1 MGYRTSTAHL
11 DSILRELSKEYSI
24 YAPKTFV
31 GEGTYSDTDRVRY
44 GTVESLGEIN
54 FEVKSE
60 FSYKEILTPL
70 SETLF
75 YVTEDEVKVADGPK
89 KGAIVFVR
97 SCDLHAVKRMD
108 DIYLKNGFEDFYYK
122 RIREKTKFILMGCSQ
137 SFDSCF
143 CVDMGTNKSD
153 HYDAYIK
160 VDGDS
165 ALIDGEFEALI
176 TRLEEVEEVTVK
188 PDFVTENKTRVN
200 IPENLSLDIMDS
212 TMWNEYNER
221 CIACGRCN
229 FVCPTCTCFTMQD
242 VFYEGSDRKQ
252 AGERR
257 RVWASCQVNGYTD
270 MAGGHSFRGD
280 KGQRMRFKVLH
291 KVYDYK
297 KRFGY
302 NMCVGCG
309 RCDDICPEYISF
321 SACINKLSDGMKEIE
336 G

>member
-60 FSYKEILTPL
+60 FSYKEILTPI

-75 YVTEDEVKVADGPK
+75 YFTEDEVKVADGPK

-321 SACINKLSDGMKEIE
+321 SACINKLSDGMKESE